1 MKKLVLFFAFC
12 SAAAFVNAQ
21 VAKIVGSWI
30 TIDDN
35 TGAEKSVVQIF
46 KATNGKYYGK
56 IVELLLPDAKGALC
70 ELCQGA
76 DKNKHVEGLMIIKN
90 LSEDDGKLIGGTIT
104 DPENGKTY
112 NVKILFD
119 EKTGKLKLRG
129 SLDKAGVLGRT
140 QYWVR
145 KK

>member
-1 MKKLVLFFAFC
+1 MRKLVLFFAFC
-12 SAAAFVNAQ
+12 LTATFVNAQ
-21 VAKIVGSWI
+21 VDKIVGNWI

-35 TGAEKSVVQIF
+35 TGTQKSVVQIF

-56 IVELLLPDAKGALC
+56 IVELLVQEDKGSLC
-70 ELCQGA
+70 DLCTGA
-76 DKNKHVEGLMIIKN
+76 DKNKPVEGLMIIKN
-90 LSEDDGKLIGGTIT
+90 LTEDGGKLVGGTII

-112 NVKILFD
+112 NVKILLD